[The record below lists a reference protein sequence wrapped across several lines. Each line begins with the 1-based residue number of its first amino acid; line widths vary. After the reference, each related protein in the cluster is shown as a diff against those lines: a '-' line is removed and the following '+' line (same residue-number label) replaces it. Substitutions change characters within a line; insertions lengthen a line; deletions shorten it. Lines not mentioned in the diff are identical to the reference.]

1 MNIARSLHSIHNVPI
16 KELAVLTPYSKQK
29 EVIKRIAQQRNLG
42 ELLVATINESQ
53 GMLFKHIHFFF
64 KFLLLIFIFE
74 GNEFGIVIL
83 STVRSQP
90 LAKIRNKE
98 IIQPDDYWIKENLGF
113 ITDKHQINVGITRSK
128 YGLIITGMIRCVQM
142 VLQNY
147 CTHFVVSIHE

>member
-64 KFLLLIFIFE
+64 
-74 GNEFGIVIL
+74 
-83 STVRSQP
+83 
-90 LAKIRNKE
+90 
-98 IIQPDDYWIKENLGF
+98 
-113 ITDKHQINVGITRSK
+113 
-128 YGLIITGMIRCVQM
+128 
-142 VLQNY
+142 
-147 CTHFVVSIHE
+147 